1 MIRLILS
8 FGIQLLANALG
19 LIVAASILDD
29 MTITGAAFVI
39 AVLVFTVVYMLA
51 QPFLTQIAVTKA
63 SALRGGVALL
73 ATFIGLLIT
82 SLISDGLSIDGGATW
97 IEATV
102 IVWIVSLIGV
112 LILPAVLIKKKV
124 EGNRAA

>member
-1 MIRLILS
+1 MIRMILS

>member
-19 LIVAASILDD
+19 LIIAASILDE

-39 AVLVFTVVYMLA
+39 AVLIFTVVYMLA
-51 QPFLTQIAVTKA
+51 QPFLTQIALSTA

-73 ATFIGLLIT
+73 ATFLGLLIT
-82 SLISDGLSIDGGATW
+82 TLVSDGLSIDGAATW

-102 IVWIVSLIGV
+102 IVWLVSLLGV

-124 EGNRAA
+124 EGNRRA